1 MTGKLMRTQNDRM
14 ISGVCGGLGRYLH
27 IDPVLVR
34 FAFVLFTLAGGAGA
48 LIYLILLIVMP
59 LDTTAG
65 NVVDYGSMDDMDDN
79 ERERRT
85 SMLVGGGLILVGL
98 FYLLGRIPGLAWL
111 SFGNLWPLLL
121 IVVGVSM
128 IVNFMSKQEN

>member
-1 MTGKLMRTQNDRM
+1 MKRLMRSQNDRM
-14 ISGVCGGLGRYLH
+14 LGGVCGGLAQYLEL
-27 IDPVLVR
+27 DPTLVR
-34 FAFVLFTLAGGAGA
+34 IAFVLFTLAGGAGA

-65 NVVDYGSMDDMDDN
+65 NVVDYGSMDDN

-85 SMLVGGGLILVGL
+85 SLLVGGGLILVGL

-128 IVNFMSKQEN
+128 IASFMSKQEN

>member
-1 MTGKLMRTQNDRM
+1 MTGKLMRTQNDKM
-14 ISGVCGGLGRYLH
+14 VGGVCGGLGRYLH
-27 IDPVLVR
+27 FDPVLIR
-34 FAFVLFTLAGGAGA
+34 LAFVLFSLAGGAGA

-65 NVVDYGSMDDMDDN
+65 DVVDYGSMDDD
-79 ERERRT
+79 ERARRT

-121 IVVGVSM
+121 IVAGVSM
-128 IVNFMSKQEN
+128 IVNFLSKREN